1 MQVVII
7 MRLALLDAGRA
18 VLKRSWRIE
27 GCLLIDL
34 VPERRRREHGRR
46 RVLQVV
52 IIMRLALLD
61 AGRAVLY
68 NATALRGWPVN

>member
-1 MQVVII
+1 MQIMII

-27 GCLLIDL
+27 GCHLIDL
-34 VPERRRREHGRR
+34 VRDRRRRDHGRR

-52 IIMRLALLD
+52 I
-61 AGRAVLY
+61 
-68 NATALRGWPVN
+68 

>member
-1 MQVVII
+1 MRPSIDGSRLDRRRHVMQIMII

-27 GCLLIDL
+27 GYHLIDL
-34 VPERRRREHGRR
+34 VLDRRRQDHGRR

-52 IIMRLALLD
+52 I
-61 AGRAVLY
+61 
-68 NATALRGWPVN
+68 